1 MGWGL
6 GAGWLGRSGTTSRV
20 VRTDY
25 CNRSLSSVAKPDRS
39 EDPRP
44 SVHLERP
51 RDAADGRH
59 AQSVMPTDGSRVRQP
74 EICSSAGLHHV
85 YAVRRHR
92 FSREAHRDKVW
103 TSAGRVETQLS
114 RSTRQNTSVP
124 CCCRF
129 GSIRF
134 EDVGHVVTG
143 CTVVV
148 DSPQQ
153 HHDGKLLG
161 RIWCAPAA
169 APSLWVMRR

>member
-1 MGWGL
+1 
-6 GAGWLGRSGTTSRV
+6 
-20 VRTDY
+20 
-25 CNRSLSSVAKPDRS
+25 
-39 EDPRP
+39 
-44 SVHLERP
+44 
-51 RDAADGRH
+51 
-59 AQSVMPTDGSRVRQP
+59 MPTDGSRVWQP

-92 FSREAHRDKVW
+92 FSREAHCDKVW

-134 EDVGHVVTG
+134 DDVGHVVTG
-143 CTVVV
+143 CTGVAVVV

-169 APSLWVMRR
+169 APSSWVMRRWTGRRRATGMASLATVRVFSAVPGLVLVRDAVRLVSVCGQPKLDWGDLWVR